1 MPCIDVQ
8 ENPRFTVAKVTCPD
22 LGENHIHSI
31 AEKLVQLAAQVGE
44 GELRVDLDDVGYVG
58 STALGKF
65 VSLHKQLDRQGGGLI
80 LENVS
85 PFVCEIFTLT
95 RLNTILDV
103 RCKDDDLIPA

>member
-1 MPCIDVQ
+1 MPFLLVQ
-8 ENPRFTVAKVTCPD
+8 KNSLCTQARFTCPD
-22 LGENHIHSI
+22 LGETYIHSVGD
-31 AEKLVQLAAQVGE
+31 KLTQLADQVGD
-44 GELRVDLDDVGYVG
+44 GELRLDLDQVDYVG

-103 RCKDDDLIPA
+103 RC